1 VNKKEAAIELLRRRK
16 ARTCLH
22 SFIQYMNPEYIVSDF
37 SREVCR
43 CIDVFLVEMMA
54 GKRPILV
61 LGAPPQH
68 GKSDIVS
75 RYLPAY
81 FFGKFPDQ
89 RVAGLSY
96 GKDLA
101 SDMNRDVQR
110 IMMGEEYAII
120 FPESSLNKKR
130 VAFGDVESKRNSET
144 FEIQDHKGSYVA
156 QGIGGPLTG
165 KKVDLGIIDDPIKN
179 AKEALSQTTKTGL
192 WNWYVSTFSTRLSKN
207 SGQIIMATRWAE
219 DDLSGQVLAKSK
231 NATSLVFPATN
242 EEETIA
248 LVPELHPLEKL
259 LETKALMGEYFWSAM
274 YMQAPT
280 AIGGDMFKGEHWK
293 YYTVLPKIVRK
304 LIFGDTALKTGE
316 KNDYSV
322 LQCWG
327 ESYEGA
333 IYLIDQ
339 VRGKWEAPE
348 LEANTQ
354 AFYNKHRNLDGC
366 VCSGVY
372 IEDKASGIGLIQ
384 TMKRKG
390 MPIVGIPRSTDKIT
404 RMHCGTPLIEAG
416 NVYLPEEAPWLS
428 DYLGEFAAAP
438 NGANDDQI
446 DPTLDAIE
454 TFLGGAIFT
463 NYASLI

>member
-1 VNKKEAAIELLRRRK
+1 
-16 ARTCLH
+16 
-22 SFIQYMNPEYIVSDF
+22 
-37 SREVCR
+37 
-43 CIDVFLVEMMA
+43 
-54 GKRPILV
+54 
-61 LGAPPQH
+61 
-68 GKSDIVS
+68 
-75 RYLPAY
+75 
-81 FFGKFPDQ
+81 
-89 RVAGLSY
+89 
-96 GKDLA
+96 
-101 SDMNRDVQR
+101 
-110 IMMGEEYAII
+110 
-120 FPESSLNKKR
+120 
-130 VAFGDVESKRNSET
+130 
-144 FEIQDHKGSYVA
+144 
-156 QGIGGPLTG
+156 
-165 KKVDLGIIDDPIKN
+165 
-179 AKEALSQTTKTGL
+179 
-192 WNWYVSTFSTRLSKN
+192 
-207 SGQIIMATRWAE
+207 
-219 DDLSGQVLAKSK
+219 
-231 NATSLVFPATN
+231 
-242 EEETIA
+242 
-248 LVPELHPLEKL
+248 
-259 LETKALMGEYFWSAM
+259 
-274 YMQAPT
+274 
-280 AIGGDMFKGEHWK
+280 MFKGEHWK

-316 KNDYSV
+316 KHDYSV

-327 ESYEGA
+327 QSYEGG

-390 MPIVGIPRSTDKIT
+390 MPIVGIPRSADKIT